1 MKAYEKYIRD
11 VESGKIVTGNL
22 IKCAVRRFK
31 ELSDRDDIYFD
42 SKCVDE
48 GIKFISLIKHYLGKH
63 AGEPFVLSDWEA
75 FIFAYIFGLKWK
87 DTGLRVTRSVYIE
100 MARKQGKSAFT
111 AAIALYMLLADGEAS
126 PEIVLCANSREQA
139 KIILTITQNFAKSL
153 DVKGGVLKQFR
164 QQIQCKSNNG
174 FIKIISS
181 DASKGDGMNIS
192 FFCEDE
198 FHEAKDR
205 RLYDVLASSQGM
217 RTQPLAMVITTAG
230 YNLDGPCHDMHM
242 LGIEIL
248 NGVKQDEKQA
258 FFIFNLDPEDDYT
271 DPEVWIK
278 SNPNLGVTVT
288 KDFIEG
294 KFLSSIIA
302 H

>member
-1 MKAYEKYIRD
+1 MQK
-11 VESGKIVTGNL
+11 
-22 IKCAVRRFK
+22 
-31 ELSDRDDIYFD
+31 SDCRLYFD

-87 DTGLRVTRSVYIE
+87 STGLRVTRSVYIE

-111 AAIALYMLLADGEAS
+111 AAIGLYMLLADGEAS
-126 PEIVLCANSREQA
+126 PEIVFCANSREQA
-139 KIILTITQNFAKSL
+139 KIILNITQNFAKSL
-153 DVKGGVLKQFR
+153 DTKGGVLKQFR

-192 FFCEDE
+192 FFVEDE

-217 RTQPLAMVITTAG
+217 RTQPLAMVITTAVITLTG
-230 YNLDGPCHDMHM
+230 RVMICICLVLRYLMV
-242 LGIEIL
+242 L
-248 NGVKQDEKQA
+248 NK
-258 FFIFNLDPEDDYT
+258 
-271 DPEVWIK
+271 
-278 SNPNLGVTVT
+278 T
-288 KDFIEG
+288 KN
-294 KFLSSIIA
+294 KHSSSLTLTRMMIGRTRICG
-302 H
+302 